1 MSDRLEKIYGSNL
14 FGTEIKPDELPNSI
28 IFDGDKEQVDKMR
41 SKTLR
46 KLISELIIVP
56 LGIVMCI
63 VLLVFG
69 DSNTSSMTALIFC
82 ILIIIV
88 TLVGCL
94 IFLVSLIKRM
104 KVFLNYNNER
114 LEYGIVSTKF
124 IKKVH
129 TSNSNTVDKYYAHVG
144 FQENQTYIRNVIIVN
159 SKDYEA
165 INEGDKVIVASFDGA
180 VAYVI
185 NI

>member
-1 MSDRLEKIYGSNL
+1 
-14 FGTEIKPDELPNSI
+14 
-28 IFDGDKEQVDKMR
+28 
-41 SKTLR
+41 
-46 KLISELIIVP
+46 
-56 LGIVMCI
+56 MCI

-69 DSNTSSMTALIFC
+69 EPNTSSMTALIFC

-104 KVFLNYNNER
+104 KVFLSYNNER

-124 IKKVH
+124 IKKEH
-129 TSNSNTVDKYYAHVG
+129 TSNSNTVDKYFAHVV
-144 FQENQTYIRNVIIVN
+144 FKENQTYIRNVTIIN

-165 INEGDKVIVASFDGA
+165 INEGDKVIVASYDGA

-185 NI
+185 RRDLQGVKHF